1 MKTDI
6 KALSYDSINSL
17 IKNLSQPSFRA
28 KQIFAW
34 LHKFGVDSF
43 DEMSNLPKALRE
55 KLCENYYISSCKIE
69 KKLVSKTDGTV
80 KYLFSLSD
88 GEYVESVIMKY
99 KYGYTI
105 CVSSQVGCKMGCRF
119 LCVNACRFCKKF
131 NRR

>member
-17 IKNLSQPSFRA
+17 IKNLSEPSFRA

-55 KLCENYYISSCKIE
+55 KLCENY
-69 KKLVSKTDGTV
+69 
-80 KYLFSLSD
+80 
-88 GEYVESVIMKY
+88 
-99 KYGYTI
+99 
-105 CVSSQVGCKMGCRF
+105 
-119 LCVNACRFCKKF
+119 
-131 NRR
+131 